1 MADFG
6 AQIHL
11 VGDESMAVAVAVGIE
26 ATSEKALPHAALTV
40 QIPLS

>member
-11 VGDESMAVAVAVGIE
+11 VGDESMAVAVGIE
-26 ATSEKALPHAALTV
+26 ATSEKALPHAALTI